1 MNLQIEDA
9 ILFDAIF
16 RELTNHPFVKKKV
29 ILEISQPII
38 WELNYKNKTYL
49 VYLLQDTSKQSS
61 FGVITIRELLFSE
74 VNETTVSK
82 LMNSEIPISD
92 AFFTSNNI
100 WRIGK
105 IDSKLYPR
113 KPLKSYKEIKDRF
126 PRQGISLKDVQ
137 SI

>member
-1 MNLQIEDA
+1 M
-9 ILFDAIF
+9 
-16 RELTNHPFVKKKV
+16 
-29 ILEISQPII
+29 
-38 WELNYKNKTYL
+38 NYKNETYL
-49 VYLLQDTSKQSS
+49 VYLLQDTSKQSN

-100 WRIGK
+100 WRIEK

-126 PRQGISLKDVQ
+126 PRQGISLKNVQ

>member
-1 MNLQIEDA
+1 MELRIEDA

-16 RELTNHPFVKKKV
+16 RELTNHPFVKKNV

-38 WELNYKNKTYL
+38 WELNYKNETYL
-49 VYLLQDTSKQSS
+49 VYLLQDTSKQSNS
-61 FGVITIRELLFSE
+61 GVITIRELLFSE

-82 LMNSEIPISD
+82 LMNSEISISD
-92 AFFTSNNI
+92 AFFTSDNI

-105 IDSKLYPR
+105 IGSKLYPR
-113 KPLKSYKEIKDRF
+113 KSLKSYKEIKDRF

>member
-1 MNLQIEDA
+1 MDLQVEDA

-16 RELTNHPFVKKKV
+16 RELTNNPFVKKKV

-38 WELNYKNKTYL
+38 WELNYKNETYL
-49 VYLLQDTSKQSS
+49 VYLLQDNSKQSS

-92 AFFTSNNI
+92 AFFNSNNI
-100 WRIGK
+100 CRIGK
-105 IDSKLYPR
+105 VDS
-113 KPLKSYKEIKDRF
+113 
-126 PRQGISLKDVQ
+126 
-137 SI
+137 